1 MCQLVSVLFEREL
14 TRRGV
19 SFSFD
24 HESARYR
31 IEHRGGKLLVSLDNL
46 ARAYNRD
53 RDQSRIASFVDA
65 VLGSRFESRPWPEA
79 QPSILFALE
88 PSDHVEPSDLRTP
101 LSKQVDR
108 VPVVYTLDASPET
121 ITWITQSM
129 LDGWNISLA
138 QLETT
143 ASANLAAALAAAKVA
158 HTDIGGVRL
167 GIIETDLACK
177 AALILAPNRREV
189 VSPTLGWPLF
199 ASPIAISFI
208 CGGRSTVTSFT
219 VSAEWWS
226 GSLRTRPIRSPRRS
240 SKSARLGS
248 WPPARFLSWKREP
261 QHLGEH
267 TS

>member
-1 MCQLVSVLFEREL
+1 MSLLVSVLFEREL

-24 HESARYR
+24 NESARYR
-31 IEHRGGKLLVSLDNL
+31 IEHQGGRLLVSLDNL

-65 VLGSRFESRPWPEA
+65 MLGSRFESRPWPEA

-177 AALILAPNRREV
+177 PALILAPNRREV
-189 VSPTLGWPLF
+189 VSATLGWPLF
-199 ASPIAISFI
+199 AVIPDRDFLYLWGAQHRDFVHRIGGVVVREFTNSPYPLTTEVFE
-208 CGGRSTVTSFT
+208 T
-219 VSAEWWS
+219 
-226 GSLRTRPIRSPRRS
+226 
-240 SKSARLGS
+240 
-248 WPPARFLSWKREP
+248 
-261 QHLGEH
+261 GEAGIVA
-267 TS
+267 TGAFPVVET